1 MSESYLDRP
10 QDDNTH
16 KAHPAF
22 KRGKVTGVVT
32 ILSVITNIINGV
44 DTGQGKNVS
53 PQVEA
58 VRRAVLEYKQALD
71 AEASKDTK
79 SAKKI
84 AESLEKAKSLVASI
98 KM

>member
-16 KAHPAF
+16 NAHPAF

-32 ILSVITNIINGV
+32 ILSVIKNIISGV
-44 DTGQGKNVS
+44 DTGTGENVS

-58 VRRAVLEYKQALD
+58 ARRAVLELMQALE
-71 AEASKDTK
+71 AETSKDSTK
-79 SAKKI
+79 AIK
-84 AESLEKAKSLVASI
+84 KAKSLVASI

>member
-16 KAHPAF
+16 NAHPAF

-32 ILSVITNIINGV
+32 ILSVIKNIISGV
-44 DTGQGKNVS
+44 DTGKGENVS

-58 VRRAVLEYKQALD
+58 ARRAVLELMQALE
-71 AEASKDTK
+71 AETSKDSTK
-79 SAKKI
+79 AIK
-84 AESLEKAKSLVASI
+84 KAKSLVASI

>member
-32 ILSVITNIINGV
+32 ILSVIKNIISGV
-44 DTGQGKNVS
+44 DTGKGENVS

-58 VRRAVLEYKQALD
+58 ARRAVLELMQALE
-71 AEASKDTK
+71 AETSKD
-79 SAKKI
+79 SAKALK
-84 AESLEKAKSLVASI
+84 KAKSLVASI

>member
-32 ILSVITNIINGV
+32 ILSVIKNIISGV
-44 DTGQGKNVS
+44 DTGKGENVS

-58 VRRAVLEYKQALD
+58 ARRAVLELMQALE
-71 AEASKDTK
+71 AETSKDSTK
-79 SAKKI
+79 AIK
-84 AESLEKAKSLVASI
+84 KAKSLVASI

>member
-32 ILSVITNIINGV
+32 ILSVIKNIISGV
-44 DTGQGKNVS
+44 DTGKGENVS

-58 VRRAVLEYKQALD
+58 ARRAVLELMQAL
-71 AEASKDTK
+71 EADTSKD
-79 SAKKI
+79 SAKALK
-84 AESLEKAKSLVASI
+84 KAKSLVASI

>member
-22 KRGKVTGVVT
+22 KRGKVTGVATMLTVIKNIVT
-32 ILSVITNIINGV
+32 GV
-44 DTGQGKNVS
+44 DVGQGENVS

-58 VRRAVLEYKQALD
+58 VRRAVLELKQAL
-71 AEASKDTK
+71 EASTSKD
-79 SAKKI
+79 SKKALKK
-84 AESLEKAKSLVASI
+84 AESLVASI